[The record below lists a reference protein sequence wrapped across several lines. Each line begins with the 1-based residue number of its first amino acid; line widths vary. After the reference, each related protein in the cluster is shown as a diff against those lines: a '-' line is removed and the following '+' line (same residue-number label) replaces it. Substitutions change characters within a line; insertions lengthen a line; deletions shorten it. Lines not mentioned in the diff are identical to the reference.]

1 MFSIIFYLFFF
12 VLLKYVYISTVLFF
26 FFSCL
31 FLYTC
36 FNFCSSFNDLGVLDL
51 ALNFPGYHRWKF
63 TDVLR
68 NILKV
73 IIGALW
79 VVILPI
85 FYVSSFKSAPQG
97 VKGLL
102 SFFKQIKGIPAM
114 YMLAVAL
121 YMLPN
126 LLAAALFLFPMLRR
140 WIENS
145 DWHIVRFFLWWSQVV
160 MFSVLLN
167 IKCLSWFKLKYSVD
181 DKWFST

>member
-1 MFSIIFYLFFF
+1 
-12 VLLKYVYISTVLFF
+12 VLLKYVYDILLSGFF
-26 FFSCL
+26 LCL
-31 FLYTC
+31 FLLFALTSVPLC
-36 FNFCSSFNDLGVLDL
+36 IDLGILDL
-51 ALNFPGYHRWKF
+51 VLNFPGYHRWKF
-63 TDVLR
+63 FDVLR

-73 IIGALW
+73 IVCFIW
-79 VVILPI
+79 VIILPLL
-85 FYVSSFKSAPQG
+85 YVHSFKGAPQIL
-97 VKGLL
+97 KELL
-102 SFFKQIKGIPAM
+102 SFFKQIKGIPAL

-167 IKCLSWFKLKYSVD
+167 V
-181 DKWFST
+181 

>member
-1 MFSIIFYLFFF
+1 
-12 VLLKYVYISTVLFF
+12 VLLKYVYDILLSGFF
-26 FFSCL
+26 LSCL
-31 FLYTC
+31 FLLFALTSVPLC
-36 FNFCSSFNDLGVLDL
+36 IDLGILDL
-51 ALNFPGYHRWKF
+51 VLNFPGYHRWKF
-63 TDVLR
+63 FDVLR

-73 IIGALW
+73 IVCFIW
-79 VVILPI
+79 VIILPLL
-85 FYVSSFKSAPQG
+85 YVHSFKGAPQIL
-97 VKGLL
+97 KELL
-102 SFFKQIKGIPAM
+102 SFFKQIKGIPAL

-167 IKCLSWFKLKYSVD
+167 V
-181 DKWFST
+181 